1 MPTSDRTQ
9 RRLSKEAIAK
19 LRDVIEILDDD
30 ITHEDDEIRRE
41 TKKAYSATERHAV
54 KRDKHDRY
62 GDEVY
67 AVPKLDSYPLT
78 QDKKPS
84 EERVRAAWDYIH
96 VAKNREKLGEKTA
109 AKATARIRAFA
120 KKHFPDMHLEETTH
134 KSLAVD
140 EVYVFPLESI
150 WPLTENRQPSAERVQ
165 KAWQELHSARIEHV
179 LPDAAMATAEQRIAL
194 FAAQHDLPLQTR
206 RMPRTVVL

>member
-9 RRLSKEAIAK
+9 RRLSQEAIAK

-54 KRDKHDRY
+54 QRDKHARY

-120 KKHFPDMHLEETTH
+120 QKHFPDMALEETH
-134 KSLAVD
+134 KSWAHD
-140 EVYVFPLESI
+140 EVYIFPDVQV
-150 WPLTENRQPSAERVQ
+150 WPLTEGREPSPELVQ
-165 KAWQELHSARIEHV
+165 KSWSEMHSARMEY
-179 LPDAAMATAEQRIAL
+179 LLTDAAMARAEARL
-194 FAAQHDLPLQTR
+194 LSFARQHQIPVKARPLHKGLA
-206 RMPRTVVL
+206 M